1 MEKSKT
7 LSEDELNKI
16 TEFKDCNKGIL
27 LEHYVNSGDID
38 TIRLLLNHYP
48 DCVDI
53 YNTDYFGETPL
64 FNATESKNYEISKL
78 LLENGANVDAAN
90 FEEGTTS
97 LMNSSYNNDT
107 ETTKLLLEHNA
118 NPDLVNKF
126 GDTALH
132 MACRGGYTE
141 IVKLLLKYKADPNI
155 ENNFLGANTPLKLAL
170 REGHEE
176 IITLLNKINEN
187 NSL

>member
-1 MEKSKT
+1 MEKSKA

-16 TEFKDCNKGIL
+16 NKFRGNKKGL
-27 LEHYVNSGDID
+27 ALENYVNSRDLD
-38 TIRLLLNHYP
+38 TMRLLLEYYP

-78 LLENGANVDAAN
+78 LLENGADVNAAN
-90 FEEGTTS
+90 FEDGTTS

-107 ETTKLLLEHNA
+107 ETTKLLLEYNA
-118 NPDLVNKF
+118 DPDLGNKY

-132 MACRGGYTE
+132 MACRQGYTE
-141 IVKLLLKYKADPNI
+141 IVKLLLEYNADPNV
-155 ENNFLGANTPLKLAL
+155 ENRFMGANTPLKLAL
-170 REGHEE
+170 REGHKE
-176 IITLLNKINEN
+176 IVYLLQKNK
-187 NSL
+187 